1 MKMNEKTI
9 REFINEYFKMENGEL
24 NLWGKIISIAGIM
37 LAAYIISKVISSLIR
52 KNIYNRENKGSR
64 NFMRVVTVVKLIDKA
79 THILIYFLAVTI
91 SLDIMGIN
99 TSSIIA
105 TVGIGSLALSFGA
118 QSLVKDIIN
127 GFFLML
133 EDQYSVGDSVII
145 EGKSGVVEE
154 LGIRTT
160 TIRDFSGDL
169 HIIPNG
175 EIKIVTNRQRG
186 QMRAKVDFSVD
197 ISEDPKRIMN
207 LLKEKIA
214 YLYDDK
220 RSVKEPSVWGVTK
233 NSEGG
238 YDITVVAYANPPDQ
252 FDIEYEIR
260 QKVVELFIEE
270 GIKPPK
276 FRTEVKNC

>member
-1 MKMNEKTI
+1 MNK
-9 REFINEYFKMENGEL
+9 RSLGEFINEYFMMEKGEP
-24 NLWGKIISIAGIM
+24 NLWGKIISIVGIM
-37 LAAYIISKVISSLIR
+37 LAAYIISKTVSSIIK
-52 KNIYNRENKGSR
+52 KNIYSRGKKNNR
-64 NFMRVVTVVKLIDKA
+64 NFMRAVTVIKLIDKVIY
-79 THILIYFLAVTI
+79 ILIYFLAITI
-91 SLDIMGIN
+91 SLDIVGIN

-127 GFFLML
+127 GFFLMI

-197 ISEDPKRIMN
+197 ISEDPKRIIS

-214 YLYDDK
+214 YLYDDE
-220 RSVKEPSVWGVTK
+220 RSVKDPSIWGVTK
-233 NSEGG
+233 NSEGY
-238 YDITVVAYANPPDQ
+238 YDITVVAYADPSNQ

-276 FRTEVKNC
+276 FRTEVKSC

>member
-1 MKMNEKTI
+1 M
-9 REFINEYFKMENGEL
+9 NEYFKLENGEL
-24 NLWGKIISIAGIM
+24 NLLGKVVSIFGIILVAHIISNI
-37 LAAYIISKVISSLIR
+37 ISSLIK
-52 KNIYNRENKGSR
+52 KNIYSKENRDNR
-64 NFMRVVTVVKLIDKA
+64 NFMRVLTVVKLIDK
-79 THILIYFLAVTI
+79 IVKVVIYFLAITI
-91 SLDIMGIN
+91 SLDIVGIN

-105 TVGIGSLALSFGA
+105 TVGLGSLALSFGA
-118 QSLVKDIIN
+118 QSLVKDVIN
-127 GFFLML
+127 GFFLIL
-133 EDQYSVGDSVII
+133 EDQYSVGDSVVI
-145 EGKSGVVEE
+145 EDKIGIVEE

-175 EIKIVTNRQRG
+175 EIKIVTNKQRG

-197 ISEDPKRIMN
+197 ISEDPKRIIK

-220 RSVKEPSVWGVTK
+220 RSVKEPSIWGVTK
-233 NSEGG
+233 NSDDG
-238 YDITVVAYANPPDQ
+238 YNITVVAYADPPNQ
-252 FDIEYEIR
+252 YDIEYEIR

-270 GIKPPK
+270 GINPPK